1 MIPVKIELHNF
12 LAYHDPDPLDL
23 TGIHV
28 ACLAGQNGAGKSSL
42 LDAIT
47 WALWG
52 KARAERIND
61 LIHMHGRVQQTEM
74 SVTLTF
80 RLANTEYQVKRWR
93 SSKGAGASELE
104 LKVKDGDRWRSITES
119 SIYATQEKITRLLH
133 LEYETFVNSAYLRQ
147 GQADEFTRKTPSKR
161 KEILGEIL
169 GIDSWRRYEDK
180 AKDAHKQTL
189 MGIQQADGELEN
201 IQHELNK
208 EPELLRNLETAQ
220 ADLDRI
226 SGERQEAEAHKE
238 ELDQVYNT
246 YQVQL
251 TAFQQAEQR
260 AKEAEADLGQVSDE
274 VERIELRLKEFTE
287 LLDMRQEIEIGYAT
301 LVEARQQERV
311 YSTNLVAYSDIRSQL
326 NEVERTIELSR
337 TQLEAQLESAQQR
350 LNMLQRDVVT
360 QDDYDELD
368 DIIQKIEAY
377 DSDNEALE
385 QAREQLGG
393 LREERAGLTATNTGL
408 RSEMLAIKEQK
419 DTIEATTEPECPLCG
434 QELSEDHKVALV
446 NQLQEDGT
454 SKGDLFRAN
463 KQRMDEIA
471 EEEAELN
478 RTIADLEPRSKML
491 PPLLKREATLRQRI
505 DRAEE
510 AAKQITELEAEVTL
524 VQAQLEQGEFAQEEQ
539 SRFDALSARLDEL
552 TYDEST
558 HKQLQ
563 STITQYQ
570 AYETQHSQ
578 LDQAARVIEEAQERL
593 DNLAGR
599 RTTLEQRMSDASEHQ
614 AELSEEID
622 KLSEQLTGYDEL
634 VDLVADLRDQEGS
647 ARHRVG
653 AAEQRLHALDTLR
666 RRQQEV
672 KVRRE
677 ELAFEAGVFE
687 ELKMAF
693 GRDGIPAMIIEAA
706 IPEIEKEANDI
717 LKDMTDGR
725 MHIQF
730 DTQRENVKGGTRETL
745 DIRISDELGTRDY
758 GLYSG
763 GEAFRVNFAIRL
775 ALSRL
780 LARRAGTQLRTL
792 IIDEGFG
799 TQDALGRE
807 RLVQAINA
815 IQKDFDLI
823 LVITHIEELKE
834 AFPARIEI
842 TKSPSGSQIEVL
854 G

>member
-1 MIPVKIELHNF
+1 MIPVKIELYNF
-12 LAYHDPDPLDL
+12 LAYHEPEPLDL

-93 SSKGAGASELE
+93 SSKGNGASELE
-104 LKVKDGDRWRSITES
+104 LRVKDGERWRSITES

-147 GQADEFTRKTPSKR
+147 GQADEFTKKTPSKR

-169 GIDSWRRYEDK
+169 GIDSWRRYEDE
-180 AKDAHKQTL
+180 AKEAYKQTV
-189 MGIQQADGELEN
+189 MAIQQADGELET
-201 IQHELNK
+201 IQLELNK
-208 EPELLRNLETAQ
+208 EPELKRELEIAEEELKRVTQ
-220 ADLDRI
+220 
-226 SGERQEAEAHKE
+226 ERQAAETEKQA
-238 ELDQVYNT
+238 LDQIYNT
-246 YQVQL
+246 YQVQRS
-251 TAFQQAEQR
+251 AFQQAQQR
-260 AKEAEADLGQVSDE
+260 ATEAENDLQQVNDE
-274 VERIELRLKEFTE
+274 VDRIELRLKEFTE
-287 LLDMRQEIEIGYAT
+287 LLNMRQEIELGYAT
-301 LVEARQQERV
+301 LIEARQQERI
-311 YSTNLVAYSDIRSQL
+311 YSTNLVAYSDLRSQL
-326 NEVERTIELSR
+326 NDVERTIER
-337 TQLEAQLESAQQR
+337 TRSQVESELKSTQQR
-350 LNMLQRDVVT
+350 LSMLQRNLVT
-360 QDDYDELD
+360 DTDYSELD
-368 DIIQKIEAY
+368 DIIQKLEGYEA
-377 DSDNEALE
+377 DA
-385 QAREQLGG
+385 EQLDHARQHLAK
-393 LREERAGLTATNTGL
+393 LREERAGLQATNQGL
-408 RSEMLAIKEQK
+408 HAEMMAIKEQQE
-419 DTIEATTEPECPLCG
+419 TISATTEPECPLCG
-434 QELSEDHKVALV
+434 QELSDAHKTALLE
-446 NQLQEDGT
+446 QLQADGT
-454 SKGDLFRAN
+454 SKGDQYREN
-463 KQRMDEIA
+463 KTRLTQIS
-471 EEEAELN
+471 EEETQLN
-478 RTIADLEPRSKML
+478 ETISDLEPRSKML
-491 PPLLKREATLRQRI
+491 PPLLKREATLRDRI

-510 AAKQITELEAEVTL
+510 SAREIEQFEQVVADLETRL
-524 VQAQLEQGEFAQEEQ
+524 DNDDFAQEER
-539 SRFDALSARLDEL
+539 SRFDALSDRLDAL
-552 TYDEST
+552 TYDEET
-558 HKQLQ
+558 HKHLQ
-563 STITQYQ
+563 NTITEYEG
-570 AYETQHSQ
+570 YETQHSQ
-578 LDQAARVIEEAQERL
+578 LDQAARTIEEAQERL
-593 DNLAGR
+593 QNLGLR
-599 RTTLEQRMSDASEHQ
+599 RETLGVRLADAQENQ
-614 AELSEEID
+614 AQIQQELD
-622 KLSEQLTGYDEL
+622 QLSQQLVGYD
-634 VDLVADLRDQEGS
+634 DLVERVSDLRDEEGR

-653 AAEQRLHALDTLR
+653 ASEQRLHALDALR
-666 RRQQEV
+666 RRQLDVLQ
-672 KVRRE
+672 RRE
-677 ELAFEAGVFE
+677 ELAFEAGVYE
-687 ELKMAF
+687 ELRTAF